1 MLKHS
6 TSATPSV
13 NCLSCR
19 HSSNTVMAAGQ
30 GDPAAGQAEHQNL
43 SGRHVTIGE
52 APPDVVGVRQFGGIL
67 VSTAGDV
74 DTWQGR
80 GGGCVLAEAGG
91 GCMAVPAVFPALAGS
106 VGGGAIGGLRSPPK
120 HG

>member
-67 VSTAGDV
+67 AATAGDV
-74 DTWQGR
+74 DTWRGR
-80 GGGCVLAEAGG
+80 AAVASWRRRAAAVWRCRQCFRPWQAAWEAER
-91 GCMAVPAVFPALAGS
+91 LAG
-106 VGGGAIGGLRSPPK
+106 
-120 HG
+120 